1 MLNDDIN
8 LNLAIF
14 AFPFTS
20 LDMLFNDCFE
30 EYYIKG
36 SVGIEDKVVVREKL
50 VKYLKNKYYL
60 SSYDEAYLF
69 LDKWYLYPRRDKIC
83 LNEMVRLY
91 ISIGKMKMMPKF
103 WEVSQRVIRFI
114 CFIV

>member
-14 AFPFTS
+14 AFPFVN
-20 LDMLFNDCFE
+20 LDILF
-30 EYYIKG
+30 G
-36 SVGIEDKVVVREKL
+36 SVEIEDKAVVREKL

-69 LDKWYLYPRRDKIC
+69 LDKWYLYPRRDKKWEGGELRIF
-83 LNEMVRLY
+83 
-91 ISIGKMKMMPKF
+91 KMIWNHLKCF
-103 WEVSQRVIRFI
+103 ATSFISQRDGK
-114 CFIV
+114 IVYKYW